1 MSERVRCALATGAA
15 VFVCSVPSIRADLRE
30 PLVEAGRLS
39 HPPTI
44 DGRVHER
51 EWKAAAHLTNFPVW
65 TLRTYAKEPL
75 DVRLGYD
82 ERSLYFAFRCT
93 MPDRALEDL
102 PPRGER
108 DSFLWGRPYVRLV
121 LRSGTAPVWVMLDP
135 RGTLADA
142 RDGDRGWNGRWT
154 YETRIDATG
163 WSVEGRIA
171 FADLGRPVPDPG
183 ETWQVEARSSSV
195 GWSGSLVFA
204 GDEALQCRPDRW
216 PSPLPGKN
224 RLSAHLSRAEDAPR
238 QIVTEIELLPF
249 EGEPRY
255 VDQRGQGPASR
266 LQLSVRRPPSRFQRT
281 IRLDADRVEPL
292 SYELPEEG
300 SYYAT
305 LSVTEAQNGR
315 LAYRS
320 RGFWFSLAPNQE
332 TLERLSLR
340 LGEIQADLARLPAGA
355 RSVLEGEGDEISAG
369 LDRCRRD
376 LSPAWAERRWD
387 ALADRLSA
395 IEGRIDRYQHRVR
408 YTSLRG
414 EGATPSRFGLS
425 AVSSLVK
432 LPRDAALPGPLRAE
446 VSLSAARNERE
457 SFQVAILPF
466 GEDLRD
472 VQVETTAL
480 AGPGGASIPR
490 ESIEISLVE
499 YVKIDWDPAYA
510 TDRRGWWPDPLVPPR
525 APFRVS
531 GRLAC
536 QPLWVTIHVPPGTP
550 AGDYHG
556 TITTREADA
565 APESL
570 AVRLHV
576 WDFELPR
583 EGHLKTHTWDEVE
596 PFARFYNLDTYPV
609 EWYLRLCDLLL
620 KNRLNPGFAGVN
632 YAPRQ
637 PAPDGSY
644 DFRTTERVL
653 RHCRER
659 GLTRF
664 SVLQMRKGRYTADE
678 AAQVYAFVE
687 AYAELLRKQGWL
699 DRALVELWD
708 EPLLHEWPDVKAR
721 AERIHEVAPGLK
733 VQLFANLSEGPYAF
747 WTEEA
752 RRLGSDLI
760 DIWAPIPPIEAP
772 QVQARGGE
780 IWTYFCTLAR
790 GTAPNLYID
799 RPAVY
804 QRTIGWHSFMYNVDG
819 FEHWS
824 VNSFE
829 RNIRPG
835 RPLAEKWPHV
845 SWDARSY
852 RAFNGEGQLVYPG
865 EGGEP
870 WPSLRLEVFRD
881 SMEDYEYLYRL
892 RELADQTGPELG
904 PAELARIR
912 QWLAPEQY
920 LLVKYPREVRTTLE
934 HTIRFPDQPERF
946 LEARAAIA
954 AAIERLQAARRS
966 PSTGSKAPSGV
977 TRGRESG
984 NTISHVP
991 GR

>member
-1 MSERVRCALATGAA
+1 MGERARRAWAA
-15 VFVCSVPSIRADLRE
+15 GVVVFACGVPSLRADLRE
-30 PLVEAGRLS
+30 PRVEAGRLA

-44 DGRVHER
+44 DGRVDEA
-51 EWKAAAHLTNFPVW
+51 EWTAAARLTSFPVW
-65 TLRTYAKEPL
+65 TLRTYAEEPL

-82 ERSLYFAFRCT
+82 EQSFFFAFRCSVK
-93 MPDRALEDL
+93 DRGALERI

-121 LRSGTAPVWVMLDP
+121 LRSGATSVSIMLDP

-142 RDGDRGWNGRWT
+142 RGEDQGWNGSWT
-154 YETRIDATG
+154 YETRIDASG
-163 WSVEGRIA
+163 WSAEGRSA
-171 FADLGRPVPDPG
+171 FADLGLPAPAVG
-183 ETWQVEARSSSV
+183 ETWQVEAQDSAV
-195 GWSGSLVFA
+195 GWSGEVVFA
-204 GDEALQCRPDRW
+204 GERALQCLPDPW
-216 PSPLPGKN
+216 PAPLPGEN
-224 RLSAHLSRAEDAPR
+224 HLPVRLSSADGSPRALVA
-238 QIVTEIELLPF
+238 EIELLPF

-255 VDQRGQGPASR
+255 VDQQGQGPASH
-266 LQLSVRRPPSRFQRT
+266 LQLGVRRPPSTFRRKISLDSTGSRT
-281 IRLDADRVEPL
+281 ELLA
-292 SYELPEEG
+292 YELPEEG

-305 LSVTEAQNGR
+305 LSILEGEPER
-315 LAYRS
+315 LLYRS
-320 RGFWFSLAPNQE
+320 RGFWFPLAPNRK

-340 LGEIQADLARLPAGA
+340 LGEVRADLARLPKGA
-355 RSVLEGEGDEISAG
+355 RAALEGEGDLIS
-369 LDRCRRD
+369 RD
-376 LSPAWAERRWD
+376 LGDCRQDLAPAWTSQRWD
-387 ALADRLSA
+387 AFGDRLTV

-408 YTSLRG
+408 NTALRG
-414 EGATPSRFGLS
+414 EASSRSRFGLS

-432 LPRDAALPGPLRAE
+432 LPRDAALPGPLQAD
-446 VSLSAARNERE
+446 VALSAARNERE

-472 VQVETTAL
+472 IRVEATAL
-480 AGPGGASIPR
+480 AGPGRATIPR

-499 YVKIDWDPAYA
+499 YVKIDWDSDYA
-510 TDRRGWWPDPLVPPR
+510 TDRRGWWPDPLVPLR
-525 APFRVS
+525 GPFSVPGGVS
-531 GRLAC
+531 C
-536 QPLWVTIHVPPGTP
+536 QPLWVTLHVPPGTP
-550 AGDYHG
+550 AGDYRG
-556 TITTREADA
+556 TITVQAKDA
-565 APESL
+565 APEAL
-570 AVRLHV
+570 TVKLHV

-596 PFARFYNLDTYPV
+596 PLARFYNLDAYPV

-632 YAPRQ
+632 YAPRA

-653 RHCRER
+653 QHGLDR

-664 SVLQMRKGRYTADE
+664 SILQMRKGPYAPDE
-678 AAQVYAFVE
+678 AARAYAFVG
-687 AYAELLRKQGWL
+687 AYADFLRKKGWL

-708 EPLLHEWPDVKAR
+708 EPLLQEWPDVKAR
-721 AERIHEVAPGLK
+721 AEKIRAVAPGLK

-747 WTEEA
+747 WTEES
-752 RRLGSDLI
+752 RKLGADRLI

-772 QVQARGGE
+772 ELQARGGE

-790 GTAPNLYID
+790 GNAPNLYID

-824 VNSFE
+824 VDSFE

-835 RPLAEKWPHV
+835 RPLSEKWPHV
-845 SWDARSY
+845 PWDARSFH
-852 RAFNGEGQLVYPG
+852 AFSGEGQLVYPG

-892 RELADQTGPELG
+892 RELADRAFPEVDA
-904 PAELARIR
+904 AELAKIR

-920 LLVKYPREVRTTLE
+920 LLVKYPRDVRTTLE
-934 HTIRFPDQPERF
+934 DTIRYPDQPERF
-946 LEARAAIA
+946 LDARAAIA
-954 AAIERLQAARRS
+954 GAIERLQAGAVAARKRQ
-966 PSTGSKAPSGV
+966 PTGG
-977 TRGRESG
+977 
-984 NTISHVP
+984 
-991 GR
+991 